1 MKKCNKIILYCGL
14 FFFLAGS
21 ITSCS
26 DYLDIKSG
34 ATGNPDDAYN
44 NFRNFQGFTEEL
56 YNCIPSFCNRDDN
69 NFFNNGEEEM
79 WQQNATTQNAWVW
92 NVDLGN
98 FRAWIANNGQLGAG
112 GSFLDANNTSPA
124 VPSGLS
130 TDNDKKTKALWGGSW
145 YGIRKANIGLANL
158 DKMVD
163 ATQEEKDL
171 IAGQL
176 YFFRA
181 WFHMQIISYW
191 GGMPYIDQVL
201 PSDQPLRLPRLTY
214 QQTADKI
221 AEDFKKAYELLPSDW
236 DQIPSGQAT
245 LNKNELRIN
254 KWMAIAYLGKN
265 YLYAGSP
272 LMNRS
277 SGGGDQYNAEYCKK
291 AAEAFGTLLNAVEN
305 GTCQYK
311 LIPWGTNGTSYE
323 QVYRTQ
329 GQGGRMPGSASI
341 GGVTYLEAIFRGP
354 NYGGTGQSMDKQY
367 LCAGV
372 LNDRS
377 WSQYPTANY
386 VNYFGMNNG
395 MPINSVSKADV
406 NDAVSGYDTHYPW
419 KNRDPRFYLNFGFDT
434 KKMVNSTATAQ
445 ARQFTYAN
453 LYDGAKVGN
462 YRVERNKGSNTGYLL
477 MKFDPIGFNKFDNAF
492 NNHQV
497 HIPWMR
503 LSDVYLM
510 YAESIAMGYNNIR
523 STATTFSQ
531 DAVFAINKVR
541 NRVLLPNGNPLPG
554 VHASFLT
561 SADVF
566 MSEVR
571 RERAVE
577 LAYEGHRF
585 NDLRRW
591 LLLTKY
597 PYNVKTGI
605 TFDRDIPE
613 TNDVTPTN
621 IFLDKVNPENNKI
634 NNLKEYIVLERLFTD
649 KHYWLPLK
657 QADASIYLEF
667 SQNPGW

>member
-1 MKKCNKIILYCGL
+1 MKNYNKIILYCGL

-21 ITSCS
+21 FTSCTN
-26 DYLDIKSG
+26 YLDVRPNS
-34 ATGNPDDAYN
+34 TVNPDDNYK
-44 NFRNFQGFTEEL
+44 NFKNFQGFTEEL

-79 WQQNATTQNAWVW
+79 WQQNATNQGAWVW
-92 NVDLGN
+92 QVDIGN
-98 FRAWIANNGQLGAG
+98 FIAWQNQYGFGSG
-112 GSFLDANNTSPA
+112 GSFLDTANGNYF
-124 VPSGLS
+124 S
-130 TDNDKKTKALWGGSW
+130 TDNDKHRKSIWAGGW
-145 YGIRKANIGLANL
+145 FGIRKCNIGLENL

-181 WFHMQIISYW
+181 WFHLNLITYW
-191 GGMPYIDQVL
+191 GGMPYIDHTL

-221 AEDFKKAYELLPSDW
+221 AADFKKASELLPSNW
-236 DQIPSGQAT
+236 DATVAGQTT
-245 LNKNELRIN
+245 LGKNELRIN

-272 LMNRS
+272 LMNKV
-277 SGGGDQYNAEYCKK
+277 SGGGESYNAEYCKK
-291 AAEAFGTLLNAVEN
+291 AAEAFGTLLSAVDSK
-305 GTCQYK
+305 TCPYS
-311 LIPWGTNGTSYE
+311 LIPWGTNGSGYE
-323 QVYRTQ
+323 QNYRTN
-329 GQGGRMPGSASI
+329 GQSGRMPGSATVN
-341 GGVTYLEAIFRGP
+341 GVTYLEAIFRGP
-354 NYGGTGQSMDKQY
+354 NYGGTGQSMDKEY

-372 LNDRS
+372 LQDRS

-406 NDAVSGYDTHYPW
+406 DDVISGYDTHYPF
-419 KNRDPRFYLNFGFDT
+419 KNRDPRFYLDFGFDT
-434 KKMVNSTATAQ
+434 RKMVNSTSTSQ
-445 ARQFTYAN
+445 AKQYTYAN
-453 LYDGAKVGN
+453 LYDGVTVGN
-462 YRVERNKGSNTGYLL
+462 YRSDRNKGSNTGYLL
-477 MKFDPIGFNKFDNAF
+477 MKFDPIGFNKYDNAY

-510 YAESIAMGYNNIR
+510 YSESVAMGYNSINA
-523 STATTFSQ
+523 TATTWNKNAV
-531 DAVFAINKVR
+531 DAVNIVR
-541 NRVLLPNGNPLPG
+541 NRVKLADGSSLPG
-554 VHASFLT
+554 VNASYLT
-561 SADVF
+561 STDRF
-566 MSEVR
+566 MSELR

-591 LLLTKY
+591 LLFTKS
-597 PYNVKTGI
+597 PYTLKTGI
-605 TFDRDIPE
+605 KFDRAIPE

-621 IFLDKVNPENNKI
+621 VFLDKVNPENNRI
-634 NNLKEYIVLERLFTD
+634 NNLKEVVVLERLYSD

-657 QADASIYLEF
+657 KSDASIYLEF
-667 SQNPGW
+667 AQNPGW

>member
-1 MKKCNKIILYCGL
+1 MKNYNTIILYCGL

-34 ATGNPDDAYN
+34 ATVNPDDSYKD
-44 NFRNFQGFTEEL
+44 FRNFQGFTEEL

-79 WQQNATTQNAWVW
+79 WQQNATNQGAWVW
-92 NVDLGN
+92 QVDLGN
-98 FRAWIANNGQLGAG
+98 FRAWQRGGFGNG
-112 GSFLDANNTSPA
+112 GSFLDQNNENFNTNNPIS
-124 VPSGLS
+124 VGTQKQSKS
-130 TDNDKKTKALWGGSW
+130 LWVGSW
-145 YGIRKANIGLANL
+145 YGIRKCNIGLANL

-163 ATQEEKDL
+163 ATEEEKKL
-171 IAGQL
+171 IEGQL

-181 WFHMQIISYW
+181 WFHLHLITYW
-191 GGMPYIDQVL
+191 GGMPYIDKVL
-201 PSDQPLRLPRLTY
+201 PSDEPLRLPRLTY
-214 QQTADKI
+214 QATADKI
-221 AEDFKKAYELLPSDW
+221 ALDFQKAYELLPADW
-236 DQIPSGQAT
+236 DAIPAGQT
-245 LNKNELRIN
+245 TFGKNELRIN
-254 KWMAIAYLGKN
+254 KWMAVAYLGKN

-272 LMNRS
+272 LMNKS
-277 SGGGDQYNAEYCKK
+277 SGGGETYNADYCKK
-291 AAEAFGTLLNAVEN
+291 AAEAFGILLSAVET
-305 GTCQYK
+305 GACQYK

-323 QVYRTQ
+323 QVYRTA
-329 GQGGRMPGSASI
+329 GQSNRMPGSAVVN
-341 GGVTYLEAIFRGP
+341 GVTYLEAIFRGP
-354 NYGGTGQSMDKQY
+354 NYGGTGQSMDKEY
-367 LCAGV
+367 LAAGV

-406 NDAVSGYDTHYPW
+406 DDPVSGYDTHYPW

-434 KKMVNSTATAQ
+434 RKMVNSTSTAQ
-445 ARQFTYAN
+445 AKQYTYAN
-453 LYDGAKVGN
+453 LYDGATVGN
-462 YRVERNKGSNTGYLL
+462 YRSDRNKGSNTGYLL
-477 MKFDPIGFNKFDNAF
+477 MKFDPLGYNKFDNAF
-492 NNHQV
+492 NAHQV

-510 YAESIAMGYNNIR
+510 YAESIAMGHNNINA
-523 STATTFSQ
+523 TATTWNQ
-531 DAVFAINKVR
+531 NAVYAVNKVR
-541 NRVLLPNGNPLPG
+541 DRVKLPNGTPLPG
-554 VHASFLT
+554 VSASYLT
-561 SADVF
+561 STDRF

-591 LLLTKY
+591 LLLTKS
-597 PYNVKTGI
+597 PYTLKTGI
-605 TFDRDIPE
+605 KFDRDVKE

-621 IFLDKVNPENNKI
+621 VFLDKVNPENNKI
-634 NNLKEYIVLERLFTD
+634 NNLREYVVFERLYSD

-657 QADASIYLEF
+657 NSDAFIYLEF
-667 SQNPGW
+667 AQNPGW

>member
-79 WQQNATTQNAWVW
+79 WQQNATTQVAWIW

-98 FRAWIANNGQLGAG
+98 FRAWIGPGYGLG
-112 GSFLDANNTSPA
+112 GSFLDATHTDQIGAPT
-124 VPSGLS
+124 GLS
-130 TDNDKKTKALWGGSW
+130 TDNNKKTKALWGGSW

-158 DKMVD
+158 EKMVD

-272 LMNRS
+272 LMNKS
-277 SGGGDQYNAEYCKK
+277 SGGGEGYNADYCKK
-291 AAEAFGTLLNAVEN
+291 AADAFGTLLNAVEN

-453 LYDGAKVGN
+453 LYDGVKVGN

-510 YAESIAMGYNNIR
+510 YSEAIAMGYNNIR
-523 STATTFSQ
+523 ATATTFSQ

-634 NNLKEYIVLERLFTD
+634 NNLKEYVVLERLFTD

>member
-1 MKKCNKIILYCGL
+1 MKNYNKIILYCGL

-21 ITSCS
+21 FTSCT

-34 ATGNPDDAYN
+34 ATVNPDDNYK
-44 NFRNFQGFTEEL
+44 NFKNFQGFTEEL

-79 WQQNATTQNAWVW
+79 WQQNATNQ
-92 NVDLGN
+92 G
-98 FRAWIANNGQLGAG
+98 AWIWKVDIGDFRYWQSQAGFGSG
-112 GSFLDANNTSPA
+112 GSFLDTPNGNYF
-124 VPSGLS
+124 S
-130 TDNDKKTKALWGGSW
+130 TDNVKQRKSIWASGWF
-145 YGIRKANIGLANL
+145 GIRKCNIGLENL

-181 WFHMQIISYW
+181 WFHLNLITYW
-191 GGMPYIDQVL
+191 GGMPYIDHTL
-201 PSDQPLRLPRLTY
+201 PSDVPLRLPRLTY

-221 AEDFKKAYELLPSDW
+221 AADFKKASELLPSNW
-236 DQIPSGQAT
+236 DATTAGQTTSG
-245 LNKNELRIN
+245 KNELRIN

-272 LMNRS
+272 LMNKV
-277 SGGGDQYNAEYCKK
+277 SGGGESYNAEYCKK
-291 AAEAFGTLLNAVEN
+291 AAEAFGTLLSAVDN
-305 GTCQYK
+305 KTCPYS

-323 QVYRTQ
+323 QVYRTN
-329 GQGGRMPGSASI
+329 GQSGRMPGSATVN
-341 GGVTYLEAIFRGP
+341 GVTYLEAIFRGP
-354 NYGGTGQSMDKQY
+354 NYGGTGQSMDKEY

-372 LNDRS
+372 LWDRS

-406 NDAVSGYDTHYPW
+406 DDPVSGYNTHYPF
-419 KNRDPRFYLNFGFDT
+419 KNRDPRFYLDFGFDT
-434 KKMVNSTATAQ
+434 RKMVNSTSTSQ
-445 ARQFTYAN
+445 AKQYTYAN
-453 LYDGAKVGN
+453 LYDGTTVGN
-462 YRVERNKGSNTGYLL
+462 YRSDRNKGSNTGYLL
-477 MKFDPIGFNKFDNAF
+477 MKFDPIGFNKFDNSF

-510 YAESIAMGYNNIR
+510 YSEAVAMGFNNINATSTTWSKNAVESINI
-523 STATTFSQ
+523 
-531 DAVFAINKVR
+531 VR
-541 NRVLLPNGNPLPG
+541 NRVKLPDGSPLPG
-554 VHASFLT
+554 VNASYLT
-561 SADVF
+561 STDRF

-577 LAYEGHRF
+577 LAYEGFRF

-591 LLLTKY
+591 LLLTKS
-597 PYNVKTGI
+597 PYTLKTGI
-605 TFDRDIPE
+605 KFDRDVPE
-613 TNDVTPTN
+613 TNDTTPTN
-621 IFLDKVNPENNKI
+621 VFLDKVNPENNKI
-634 NNLKEYIVLERLFTD
+634 NNLKEYTVLERVYSD

-657 QADASIYLEF
+657 NSDASIYLEF
-667 SQNPGW
+667 AQNPGW